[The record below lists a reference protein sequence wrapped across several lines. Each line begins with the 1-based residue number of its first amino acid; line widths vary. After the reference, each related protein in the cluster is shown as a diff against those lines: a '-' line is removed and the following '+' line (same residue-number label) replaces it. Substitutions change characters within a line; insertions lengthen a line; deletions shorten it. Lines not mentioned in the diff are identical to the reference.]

1 MATED
6 DSTVVASRWG
16 GIIELQPQQLIRVAI
31 LGLVTGIVAWLVTL
45 FMQDVVLSALSCGEA
60 TGVTCEE
67 MTADLASII
76 GTVVAGV
83 VGLLGLVKLG
93 VYRPIIVVVAALICL
108 WQLAVWTDGL
118 QWYEAIAW
126 YGALY
131 AILYVLFAWLVRPR
145 SLVIVLLAV
154 IPTVVLIRLL
164 SVL

>member
-76 GTVVAGV
+76 GTVVA
-83 VGLLGLVKLG
+83 
-93 VYRPIIVVVAALICL
+93 
-108 WQLAVWTDGL
+108 
-118 QWYEAIAW
+118 
-126 YGALY
+126 
-131 AILYVLFAWLVRPR
+131 
-145 SLVIVLLAV
+145 
-154 IPTVVLIRLL
+154 
-164 SVL
+164 